1 VTDAITIEAADGV
14 GLEAELES
22 PIDGTRARAGMVLCH
37 PHPQY
42 GGSMRSLVISA
53 LFGALPRAGVE
64 CVRFNFRGVEG
75 SGGEYGH
82 GDTERL
88 DARAA
93 VDFLAGRLPAGVPLI
108 LAGWSFGA
116 DVALSCSD
124 PAIAG
129 WLLIACPLRYCRDPE
144 LVTGDPRPK
153 YVVLAA
159 HDEFRP
165 ADEVTRE
172 VEAWRNAT
180 AQVVGG
186 ASHFF
191 VGRTDNV
198 IAHALAFVDSL
209 AGESPEPTAG

>member
-1 VTDAITIEAADGV
+1 MSDAIAITAADGV
-14 GLEAELES
+14 ALEAQLEA
-22 PIDGTRARAGMVLCH
+22 PADGARPRAGMVLCH

-53 LFGALPRAGVE
+53 LFEAMPRVGVE

-75 SGGEYGH
+75 SAGEYGH

-93 VDFLAGRLPAGVPLI
+93 VDFLAGRLPDGVPLI

-116 DVALSCSD
+116 DVALSCSEA
-124 PAIAG
+124 AIAG
-129 WLLIACPLRYCRDPE
+129 WLLIASPLRYCRDPE

-165 ADEVTRE
+165 ADQVARE
-172 VEAWRNAT
+172 VDEWRNAT
-180 AQVVGG
+180 VHVVGG

-198 IAHALAFVDSL
+198 TAHALAFVDSL
-209 AGESPEPTAG
+209 TGGSTEPTAA